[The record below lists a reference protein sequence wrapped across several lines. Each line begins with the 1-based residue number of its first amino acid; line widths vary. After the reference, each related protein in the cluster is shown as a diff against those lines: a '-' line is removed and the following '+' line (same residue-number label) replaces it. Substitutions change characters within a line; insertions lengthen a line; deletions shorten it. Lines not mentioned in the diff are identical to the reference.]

1 MHLAGV
7 TLEWFQK
14 GPLLSHERGGPFC
27 VYYCLYKG
35 IYGCRGVFTGAPTNG
50 IARY

>member
-14 GPLLSHERGGPFC
+14 GPLLSHEGRTF
-27 VYYCLYKG
+27 LY
-35 IYGCRGVFTGAPTNG
+35 VFML
-50 IARY
+50 